1 MANLRK
7 LQKRQKGVALV
18 ETIIVTP
25 LLLFLILATAE
36 ITAAFVD
43 HNTLTK
49 SARNA
54 ARYVSAR
61 ALVGSTGTVDLNAA
75 LLTEVR
81 NVVVFGNP
89 AGTGTSILPG
99 LNPGDIQVQNLGNDV
114 IQVTAN
120 YAYSGILGGTLPSL
134 GLGSDSDLTI
144 NLQAT
149 VAMRAL

>member
-1 MANLRK
+1 MPNLRNFK
-7 LQKRQKGVALV
+7 KRQKGVALV

-54 ARYVSAR
+54 ARYVSSR
-61 ALVGSTGTVDLNAA
+61 ALLGSTGAVNLNAT
-75 LLTEVR
+75 LLAEAR

-99 LNPGDIQVQNLGNDV
+99 LIPGDIQIQDLGNDV
-114 IQVTAN
+114 IQITAN

-134 GLGSDSDLTI
+134 GLGSDSSLTF